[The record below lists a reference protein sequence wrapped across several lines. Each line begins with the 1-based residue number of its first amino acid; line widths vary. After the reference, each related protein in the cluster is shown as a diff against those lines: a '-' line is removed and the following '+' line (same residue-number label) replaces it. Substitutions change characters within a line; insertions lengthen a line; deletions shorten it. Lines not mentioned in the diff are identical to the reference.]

1 MSTTEQGY
9 LRYPTVHDDRVVFA
23 CEDDLWLV
31 AATGGRAWR
40 LTAGV
45 SEASHPRLAP
55 DGSQIAFVGREE
67 GAPEVYV
74 MPAAGGPARRLTY
87 QGAPSVVCAVAGW
100 TPDGGEVLYASS
112 AERPFRRE
120 QWLYAVAP
128 ESPWPRRLPLG
139 PATTIAHGPGGAV
152 VLGRNTGDLARWKR
166 YRGGTAGELWIDRMG
181 AASFARL
188 LTLPGNLASPCW
200 VGDRLYFLSDHEGV
214 ANVYSCRPDGSDV
227 WRHTDHADY
236 YARHLTS
243 DGARLVYQAGADLYL
258 LDPAAD
264 EPRRIAVELGSG
276 RTQQQR
282 RFVSAARHLQSA
294 TLSPDGARL
303 ALTTR
308 GKAYTLAHWD
318 GPVLQQGAADGVR
331 YRLLSCLGDGQRLV
345 AVASDAASDEQLVVL
360 TADASAPERRL
371 PLNVGRIESLAVA
384 PHADSVALTNHR
396 NELLLVDLAAAEP
409 TARTLDRSAFGPLG
423 GAAWSPDGRWL
434 AYACPTAP
442 QTTAIR
448 LCNTNSGETFDA
460 TRPILRDG
468 APAWD
473 PDGKYLYFIGQRD
486 FDPVYDALHF
496 DLGFPRGTRPFLLTL
511 RRDLPSPFEPA
522 PQRPGG
528 PAPAAKADGPGEDN
542 APSAPSVAIDRD
554 GLAGRLVAFPVPE
567 GRYERIQ
574 GITGKALFSVSPIA
588 GSRHHDWFNL
598 TPPAKAALEVYDFGS
613 QKHDRLVDGITDFA
627 VGRDGRTLF
636 YRAGERL
643 RVLQAGEKP
652 PEPSPGMPPAG
663 PGRESGWIDLER
675 VRVAVQPAAEW
686 GQMFREA
693 WRLQRENF
701 WVADMAGIDWA
712 AVYARYQPLVE
723 RIVTRS
729 EFSDLLWEL
738 QGELGT
744 SHAYEIGGE
753 YRPGPEY
760 HQGFLGADWERD
772 PASGTY
778 RLAHLAHGDPWDPA
792 ASAPLARAGVDAAVG
807 DRLPAI
813 NGQSVS
819 ASAGGPGA
827 LLVHQAEQPVALT
840 LQRNGQPPHTITVKT
855 LADERPARY
864 REWVDANR
872 ERVHA
877 ASDGRVGYLH
887 VPDMGPDG
895 YAEFHRGY
903 LAEFDR
909 EALLVDVRYNGGGHV
924 SGLLLE
930 KLARRRLGYDF
941 PRWGAPTPYPQ
952 ESPRGALVAL
962 TNEHAGS
969 DGDMFSHAFKMLGL
983 GPLVGKRTWGGII
996 GIWPRHPL
1004 ADGTVT
1010 TQPEFSFFFDDVG
1023 WGVENYGTE
1032 PDIEVDNAPQDYA
1045 AGADPQLDRAIAEA
1059 LALLA
1064 ARPPHAPRPTPPPG
1078 RAPAP
1083 LPPRP
1088 PRMPGAGG

>member
-1 MSTTEQGY
+1 MEAAERAY
-9 LRYPTVHDDRVVFA
+9 LRYPTVHGDRVIFA
-23 CEDDLWLV
+23 AEDDLWLV
-31 AATGGRAWR
+31 SADGGRAWR

-45 SEASHPRLAP
+45 GEASHPRRSP
-55 DGSQIAFVGREE
+55 DGQRLAFVGREE

-74 MPAAGGPARRLTY
+74 MPATGGVARRLTY
-87 QGAPSVVCAVAGW
+87 QGSPSVVCAVAGW
-100 TPDGGEVLYASS
+100 TPDGGEVVYASS

-128 ESPWPRRLPLG
+128 EDGWPRRLPLG
-139 PATTIAHGPGGAV
+139 PATAISYGSGGAV
-152 VLGRNTGDLARWKR
+152 VIGRNTGDLARWKR
-166 YRGGTAGELWIDRMG
+166 YRGGTAGELWIDATG
-181 AASFARL
+181 AGTFARL
-188 LTLPGNLASPCW
+188 ITLAGNVASPCW
-200 VGDRLYFLSDHEGV
+200 AGGRVYFLSDHEGV
-214 ANVYSCRPDGSDV
+214 GNVYSCRPDGSDL

-236 YARHLTS
+236 YARHLAS
-243 DGARLVYQAGADLYL
+243 DGTRLVYQAGAELYL
-258 LDPAAD
+258 LDAAAD
-264 EPRRIAVELGSG
+264 EPRRIAVELSSG
-276 RTQQQR
+276 RTQHNR
-282 RFVSAARHLQSA
+282 RFASAARHLQSA

-303 ALTTR
+303 AITTR

-318 GPVLQQGAADGVR
+318 GPVLQQGAPDGVR
-331 YRLLSCLGDGQRLV
+331 YRLLTWLNDGRRLV
-345 AVASDAASDEQLVVL
+345 AVASDAATDERLVVL
-360 TADASAPERRL
+360 SADGSAPERRL
-371 PLNVGRIESLAVA
+371 SSDVGRVVSLEVA
-384 PHADSVALTNHR
+384 PQGEQVALTNHR
-396 NELLLVDLAAAEP
+396 NELLLVDLGAGEP
-409 TARTLDRSAFGPLG
+409 AVRALDRSRFGALG
-423 GAAWSPDGRWL
+423 GVAWSPDGRWL
-434 AYACPTAP
+434 AYGIPTGP
-442 QTTAIR
+442 QTAAIR
-448 LCNTNSGETFDA
+448 VCAVEAGETFDA
-460 TRPILRDG
+460 TRPLLCDA

-473 PDGKYLYFIGQRD
+473 PEGKYLYFIGQRD

-496 DLGFPRGTRPFLLTL
+496 DLGFPRGTRPFLVTL
-511 RRDLPSPFEPA
+511 RRNLPSPFEAVARPPGDTAAGDGAASSAEGEPPA
-522 PQRPGG
+522 P
-528 PAPAAKADGPGEDN
+528 PAVE
-542 APSAPSVAIDRD
+542 IDREGIGD
-554 GLAGRLVAFPVPE
+554 RLLAFPVPE

-574 GITGKALFSVSPIA
+574 GIAGKALFSVSPVE

-598 TPPAKAALEVYDFGS
+598 TPPAKAALEVYDFAT

-627 VGRDGRTLF
+627 VGRDGQTLL

-643 RVLQAGEKP
+643 RVVKAGEKP
-652 PEPSPGMPPAG
+652 PEPKPGEAPDA

-701 WVADMAGIDWA
+701 WVEDMAGIDWD
-712 AVYARYQPLVE
+712 AVYQRYHPLVE
-723 RIVTRS
+723 RVVTRS

-772 PASGTY
+772 PASGRY
-778 RLAHLAHGDPWDPA
+778 RLAHVARGDAWDAA
-792 ASAPLARAGVDAAVG
+792 ASSPLGRAGVDAEVG
-807 DRLPAI
+807 DVLLAI
-813 NGQSVS
+813 NGQPLR
-819 ASAGGPGA
+819 AGLPPGA
-827 LLVHQAEQPVALT
+827 LLVHLAEQQVALT
-840 LQRNGQPPHTITVKT
+840 LQRGEAPPHTVTVKT

-872 ERVHA
+872 ARVHA
-877 ASDGRVGYLH
+877 ATDGRVGYVH

-903 LAEFDR
+903 LAEYDR

-941 PRWGAPTPYPQ
+941 PRWGVPEPYPQ
-952 ESPRGALVAL
+952 ESPRGPLVAL

-969 DGDMFSHAFKMLGL
+969 DGDMFSHAFKMLRL
-983 GPLVGKRTWGGII
+983 GPLVGKRTWGGVI

-1032 PDIEVDNAPQDYA
+1032 PDVEVDNAPQDYA
-1045 AGADPQLDRAIAEA
+1045 RGADPQLERAIAEA
-1059 LALLA
+1059 LALLG
-1064 ARPPHAPRPTPPPG
+1064 ARPPHAPRPTPHP
-1078 RAPAP
+1078 RLAPAP

-1088 PRMPGAGG
+1088 VRMPGAGG